1 MKIFNSWG
9 GKKQLFKPLEPG
21 TVSIYVCGMTT
32 YDFCHVGHARVM
44 VVFDMI
50 TRYMRSKG
58 LKVNYIRN
66 ITDIDDKIIKRAH
79 ENGEEPHVLA
89 QRFIDAMHE
98 DQNALNIYPPD
109 AEPRATEHIPQ
120 IIAMIERLLTKQHA
134 YIANNGDVFYQ
145 ISTFPNYGRLSGK
158 NIAELRAG
166 ERVAI
171 QAAKK
176 DPLDFVLWKQ
186 SKPDEPAWE
195 SPWGPG
201 RPGWHIECSA
211 MSINYL
217 GAHFDIHG
225 GGQDLQFPHHE
236 NEIAQS
242 QGATG
247 KPFANIWMH
256 NGFVRLAGEK
266 MSKSQ
271 GNFFN
276 LRDLLRAYK
285 AEEIRF
291 FILASHYRSPLNYA
305 QDRLIDAKAALKSL
319 YIALR
324 DIEDTDT
331 AEPIDQTHKLRFNEY
346 MDDDFNTPKAFAL
359 LHELA
364 HEINR
369 IKREDYSRAK
379 MLAATLKQLANPF
392 GLLQENPQ
400 TYLQRSS
407 DSNKTQLGNAEIQ
420 DLIEQREH
428 ARQEKRFAESDRLR
442 KILTEAGIRLE
453 DTKGGTLWQ
462 RF

>member
-9 GKKQLFKPLEPG
+9 GKKQEFKPLKPG
-21 TVSIYVCGMTT
+21 VVSIYVCGMTS

-44 VVFDMI
+44 IVFDMI
-50 TRYMRSKG
+50 TRYIRSKG

-79 ENGEEPHVLA
+79 ENREEPHVLA

-98 DQNALNIYPPD
+98 DQKVLNIHSPD
-109 AEPRATEHIPQ
+109 AEPRATEHIPE
-120 IIAMIERLLTKQHA
+120 IINMIEQLLTKKHA
-134 YIANNGDVFYQ
+134 YIADNGDIFYD

-171 QAAKK
+171 QTAKK
-176 DPLDFVLWKQ
+176 DPLDFVLWKT

-195 SPWGPG
+195 SPWGLG

-217 GAHFDIHG
+217 GEHFDIHG

-242 QGATG
+242 QSATG

-256 NGFVRLAGEK
+256 NGFVRLDGEK

-276 LRDLLRAYK
+276 LRDMLLEYK
-285 AEEIRF
+285 AEEIRL

-305 QDRLIDAKAALKSL
+305 QDRLTNAKAALKSL
-319 YIALR
+319 YTSLR
-324 DIEDTDT
+324 DIDENTTDS
-331 AEPIDQTHKLRFNEY
+331 PIDQTYKLRFNEY
-346 MDDDFNTPKAFAL
+346 MDDDFNTPKALAL

-379 MLAATLKQLANPF
+379 ILASTLKELANPF
-392 GLLQENPQ
+392 GLLQETPQ

-407 DSNKTQLGNAEIQ
+407 NSYKTELGNTEIQ
-420 DLIEQREH
+420 SLIKQREC
-428 ARQEKRFAESDRLR
+428 ARKEKRFAESDRLR
-442 KILTEAGIRLE
+442 KILQEAGISLE
-453 DTKGGTLWQ
+453 DTKDGTLWQ
-462 RF
+462 RS